1 MSYQVHIFPE
11 ARKTLKK
18 LDRIISGRIIKRLE
32 ELAENPF
39 DPRRSRQKETDP
51 DSRYSRVGDWRIIYQ
66 VEEKGQTLYITAI
79 RPRSRA
85 YR

>member
-1 MSYQVHIFPE
+1 VICQVHIFSEP
-11 ARKTLKK
+11 RKTLKK
-18 LDRIISGRIIKRLE
+18 LDKTLAGRIVKRLE
-32 ELAENPF
+32 ELAQDPF
-39 DPRRSRQKETDP
+39 DHRISRQMETDP

-66 VEEKGQTLYITAI
+66 ADDATQTVNIVAI